1 MMNVKTAKARLIILG
16 FYLNV
21 RLFGELMDG
30 DIGLGTHVYAG
41 AALTVQV
48 VKALETSLK
57 TWRIIKPVLL
67 LATTQI

>member
-1 MMNVKTAKARLIILG
+1 MMNVKTAKARLITFG

-30 DIGLGTHVYAG
+30 DIGFRTHVHAG